1 MVYLLIK
8 SLEVNETEVF
18 IVTSSLTKD
27 MNCANDC
34 YRANAIRVLS
44 KIVDPSMAA
53 QIERYLKTAIVDKNP
68 FVASSALLCGIQ
80 LLRTAPEVVRRW
92 VNEVSESVSSK
103 HPMVQFHA
111 LGLLYE
117 LKRNDRLALQKVV
130 SGLTKNFLKS
140 PLAECLL
147 IRYAGRLAGKD
158 PSLAKPLMDYL
169 EGCLRH
175 KSEMV
180 YFEAA
185 KALCELAITDVDGQG
200 GTSVFGYDLIPA
212 ITALQIMLT
221 SPKPVMRFAAVRV
234 LNRLAQVRAHAVSR
248 CNVDMEPMLTDTNR
262 SIATLA
268 LTTLLKTGH
277 ESNVDRLIKQIA
289 SFMNEITDSFKMDIV
304 QAVKQLC
311 ITYPSKHKVLMGFLS
326 SNLREEGS
334 IEFKSDTV
342 DALMLLVRQVP
353 QAQEIGL
360 LQLCEFIEDCEY
372 PSLCTRI
379 LGFLG
384 EQAPTTTCPSKYIRF
399 IYNRL
404 ILENAL
410 VRVAGVDA
418 LTTIAQKC
426 PGLRRD
432 VMALLECCA
441 TDNDDE
447 VRDRTNLYYASLA
460 LSVGDQPSATVD
472 LLDMKDDDGSTA
484 ATTTDL
490 PGIDELVDVQLPVAL
505 DALCDELSRI
515 VTAGTE
521 GDLMPCDE
529 ELVDISRLPTPAA
542 YAALKEQ
549 EKVEATAAAASAA
562 AAQAGAAGAAARK
575 SEAAL
580 PGEIAKVGSFVETEI
595 KERVKDIVGGN
606 ELGKHEC
613 STRAVDLTERE
624 AEYTVQVVKHLFK
637 GGDILVCEFNI
648 TNTLQDQ
655 VLSNVDVQ
663 LGGFDTSI
671 WSVIGSVPISSLVFD
686 VAGSAYVVMSRQPA
700 EGRRQV
706 GATVFSAVVKFLIR
720 EEGDDVGFED
730 AYPVEGFT
738 VGLGDYMV
746 GRLLRPG
753 EFKAQWD
760 SLETQGAEVVSKFCL
775 SFKSVESA
783 VEGLIASL
791 NLAAC
796 EKTDTVEPH
805 KPNHTMMLSGS
816 FVGGWHVL
824 CRLMVVM
831 SPEYGC
837 LLKIACRSKNEAV
850 CQAICQSFE

>member
-185 KALCELAITDVDGQG
+185 KALCELAIADVEGQG
-200 GTSVFGYDLIPA
+200 GTSVFGYDLVPA

-277 ESNVDRLIKQIA
+277 EANVDRLIKQIA

-311 ITYPSKHKVLMGFLS
+311 ITYPSKQKVLMGFLS

-334 IEFKSDTV
+334 LEFKSDTV
-342 DALMLLVRQVP
+342 DALMLLVKQVP
-353 QAQEIGL
+353 QAQEVGL

-384 EQAPTTTCPSKYIRF
+384 EQAPTTSCPSKYIRF

-418 LTTIAQKC
+418 LTTIAHKC

-447 VRDRTNLYYASLA
+447 VRDRTNLYYTALA
-460 LSVGDQPSATVD
+460 LSVGDHPTATVD
-472 LLDMKDDDGSTA
+472 LLDMKEDEAPSDGSTVA
-484 ATTTDL
+484 GDIPT
-490 PGIDELVDVQLPVAL
+490 IDELLDVQLPVAL
-505 DALCDELSRI
+505 DALCDELGRM
-515 VTAGTE
+515 VAAE
-521 GDLMPCDE
+521 GDLMECDG
-529 ELVDISRLPTPAA
+529 ELLDMTNLPSPEA

-549 EKVEATAAAASAA
+549 EKVEATAAAASS
-562 AAQAGAAGAAARK
+562 QPGGLSTGAMRK
-575 SEAAL
+575 ADTTAL
-580 PGEIAKVGSFVETEI
+580 PGDIGRAGGVLETEI
-595 KERVKDIVGGN
+595 KERVKHVIGEDQLGG
-606 ELGKHEC
+606 LEC
-613 STRAVDLTERE
+613 STRSVDLTERE
-624 AEYTVQVVKHLFK
+624 AEYTVQVVKHLFH
-637 GGDILVCEFNI
+637 GGDMLVCEFNI

-663 LGGFDTSI
+663 LGGFEPSM
-671 WSVIGSVPISSLVFD
+671 WSLIGSVPISLLAFD
-686 VAGSAYVVMSRQPA
+686 VAGSAYVVLRRQPSDT
-700 EGRRQV
+700 RRLV
-706 GATVFSAVVKFLIR
+706 GASVFSAVVKFLIQ
-720 EEGDDVGFED
+720 EEGDDVGFQD
-730 AYPVEGFT
+730 SYPVEGFT
-738 VGLGDYMV
+738 IGLGDYMV
-746 GRLLRPG
+746 GRVLRPG

-760 SLETQGAEVVSKFCL
+760 SLESQGSEVVSKFCL
-775 SFKSVESA
+775 SFKSLETA
-783 VEGLIASL
+783 VEGLLASL

-796 EKTDTVEPH
+796 EKTDTVDPH
-805 KPNHTMMLSGS
+805 KANHTMMLSGS
-816 FVGGWHVL
+816 FVGGRQVL
-824 CRLMVVM
+824 CRAMVVM

-850 CQAICQSFE
+850 CQAVCQSFE